1 MSNRLHELA
10 ERRARLQLRCA
21 SQRNEIEQLVAQ
33 VEAPI
38 HRIDNAIVR
47 LQDFIKRP
55 AVLLSSLAVLFF
67 VGPRKLMRVAGK
79 SWFWISTVRRLVN
92 R

>member
-1 MSNRLHELA
+1 MSNRLGELA
-10 ERRARLQLRCA
+10 ERRTRLQLRCA
-21 SQRNEIEQLVAQ
+21 RQRDELEQLVAQ
-33 VEAPI
+33 IEAPI

-47 LQDFIKRP
+47 LQDFARRP
-55 AVLLSSLAVLFF
+55 AVILGTLATLFV